1 MSDVKPASAD
11 AGIPLYRQVQDGI
24 EHLIRATPTSKRVQ
38 LSDAY
43 LADHFGVSRI
53 TVRRAVDEL
62 VNAGRLYRIRGLG
75 TFVRPRKLRE
85 KLTLNSFL
93 DTWTRNSGRFDVRVA
108 TFGRIAADAER
119 AKRLGVSEG
128 EEIIYVRRLRYQKK
142 ALVAVDDRYLRAEC
156 CTKLTRQ
163 DITTASLVDYLRNR
177 EKIDLSHGEME
188 IEARRAE
195 AADVKLLGV
204 RRGDPILVRRV
215 AFFTR
220 RDKSVLVG
228 TSVYR
233 ADRVSY
239 RLTISG

>member
-1 MSDVKPASAD
+1 MADVKPASAG

-24 EHLIRATPTSKRVQ
+24 EHLIRATPRSRRVR

-43 LADHFGVSRI
+43 LANHFGVSRI

-62 VNAGRLYRIRGLG
+62 VSAGRLYRIRGLG

-93 DTWTRNSGRFDVRVA
+93 DAWTRDSGRFDVRVA
-108 TFGRIAADAER
+108 SFERTRADAER
-119 AKRLGVSEG
+119 AERLGVAEG
-128 EEIIYVRRLRYQKK
+128 DEIVFVRRLRYQKR
-142 ALVAVDDRYLRAEC
+142 ALVAVDDRYLRADC
-156 CTKLTRQ
+156 CTRLTRQ
-163 DITTASLVDYLRNR
+163 DVTTASLVDYLRNR
-177 EKIDLSHGEME
+177 EEIDLSHGEME
-188 IEARRAE
+188 IEARRAD
-195 AADVKLLGV
+195 AADAKMLGIK
-204 RRGDPILVRRV
+204 RGDPVLVRRV
-215 AFFTR
+215 AFFTKR
-220 RDKSVLVG
+220 GKSVLIG

>member
-1 MSDVKPASAD
+1 MVDVKPTSAD
-11 AGIPLYRQVQDGI
+11 AGVPLYRQVQDGI
-24 EHLIRATPTSKRVQ
+24 EHLIRANSRSKPVQ

-53 TVRRAVDEL
+53 TVRRAVNEL

-93 DTWTRNSGRFDVRVA
+93 DAWTRNSGRFDVRVGA
-108 TFGRIAADAER
+108 FERVAADAHCAE
-119 AKRLGVSEG
+119 RLGVEEG
-128 EEIIYVRRLRYQKK
+128 EEIVYVRRLRYQRK
-142 ALVAVDDRYLRAEC
+142 ALVAVDDRYLRADC
-156 CTKLTRQ
+156 CRKLTRQ
-163 DITTASLVDYLRNR
+163 DIKTASLVDYLRNR

-195 AADVKLLGV
+195 PADAKVLGIK
-204 RRGDPILVRRV
+204 RGDAVLVRRV
-215 AFFTR
+215 VFLTKKG
-220 RDKSVLVG
+220 KSVLTG
-228 TSVYR
+228 TSIYR

>member
-1 MSDVKPASAD
+1 MADVKPRSAEAD
-11 AGIPLYRQVQDGI
+11 VPLYRQVQDGI
-24 EHLIRATPTSKRVQ
+24 EHLIRATPRSRQVR

-93 DTWTRNSGRFDVRVA
+93 DAWTSNSGRFDVRVA
-108 TFGRIAADAER
+108 ALERIAADAER
-119 AKRLGVSEG
+119 AERLGVAEG
-128 EEIIYVRRLRYQKK
+128 DEIVYVRRLRYQKR
-142 ALVAVDDRYLRAEC
+142 ALAAVDDRYLRADC
-156 CTKLTRQ
+156 CTRLTRQ
-163 DITTASLVDYLRNR
+163 DIMTASLVDYLRNR

-188 IEARRAE
+188 IEARRAG

-204 RRGDPILVRRV
+204 KRGDPILVRRV
-215 AFFTR
+215 GFFTR
-220 RDKSVLVG
+220 KGKSVLIG

>member
-1 MSDVKPASAD
+1 MADVKAVSSE
-11 AGIPLYRQVQDGI
+11 AGAPLYRQVQDGI
-24 EHLIRATPTSKRVQ
+24 EHLIRASSSTKRVR

-43 LADHFGVSRI
+43 LADHFRVSRI

-93 DTWTRNSGRFDVRVA
+93 DAWTRDTARSDVRVA
-108 TFGRIAADAER
+108 AFQRIPADAER
-119 AKRLGVSEG
+119 AERLGVAPG
-128 EEIIYVRRLRYQKK
+128 EEIVFVRRLRYQKK
-142 ALVAVDDRYLRAEC
+142 ALVAVDDRYLRADC
-156 CTKLTRQ
+156 CTRLTRQ

-188 IEARRAE
+188 IEARRAD
-195 AADVKLLGV
+195 AADA
-204 RRGDPILVRRV
+204 RRFGIKRGEAILVRRV
-215 AFFTR
+215 AFFTKR
-220 RDKSVLVG
+220 RKSVLIG
-228 TSVYR
+228 TSLYR

>member
-1 MSDVKPASAD
+1 MVDVKPTSAD
-11 AGIPLYRQVQDGI
+11 AGVPLYRQVQDGI
-24 EHLIRATPTSKRVQ
+24 EHLIRANSRSKPVQ

-53 TVRRAVDEL
+53 TVRRAVNEL

-93 DTWTRNSGRFDVRVA
+93 DAWTRNPGRFDIRVGA
-108 TFGRIAADAER
+108 FARVAADAQCAE
-119 AKRLGVSEG
+119 RLGLEEG
-128 EEIIYVRRLRYQKK
+128 EEIVYVRRLRYQKK
-142 ALVAVDDRYLRAEC
+142 ALVAVDDRYLRADC
-156 CTKLTRQ
+156 CSKLTRQ
-163 DITTASLVDYLRNR
+163 DIKTASLVDYLRNR

-195 AADVKLLGV
+195 PGDARLLGIK
-204 RRGDPILVRRV
+204 RGDPVLVRRV
-215 AFFTR
+215 VFFTKKG
-220 RDKSVLVG
+220 KSVLTG
-228 TSVYR
+228 TSIYR

>member
-1 MSDVKPASAD
+1 MADVKPRSAEAD
-11 AGIPLYRQVQDGI
+11 VPLYRQVQDGI
-24 EHLIRATPTSKRVQ
+24 EHLIRVTPRSREVR

-93 DTWTRNSGRFDVRVA
+93 DAWTSNSGRFDVRVA
-108 TFGRIAADAER
+108 ALERIAADAER
-119 AKRLGVSEG
+119 AERLGVAEG
-128 EEIIYVRRLRYQKK
+128 DEIVYVRRLRYQKR
-142 ALVAVDDRYLRAEC
+142 ALAAVDDRYLRADC
-156 CTKLTRQ
+156 CTRLTRQ
-163 DITTASLVDYLRNR
+163 DIMTASLVDYLRNR

-204 RRGDPILVRRV
+204 KRGDPILVRRV
-215 AFFTR
+215 GFFTR
-220 RDKSVLVG
+220 KGKSVLIG

>member
-1 MSDVKPASAD
+1 MADVKPRSAD
-11 AGIPLYRQVQDGI
+11 ADVPLYRQVQDGI
-24 EHLIRATPTSKRVQ
+24 EHLIRVTPRSREVR

-93 DTWTRNSGRFDVRVA
+93 DAWTSNSGRFDVRVA
-108 TFGRIAADAER
+108 ALERIAADAER
-119 AKRLGVSEG
+119 AERLGVEEG
-128 EEIIYVRRLRYQKK
+128 DEIVYVRRLRYQKR
-142 ALVAVDDRYLRAEC
+142 ALAAVDDRYLRADC
-156 CTKLTRQ
+156 CTRLTRQ
-163 DITTASLVDYLRNR
+163 DIMTASLVDYLRNR

-204 RRGDPILVRRV
+204 KRGDPILVRRV
-215 AFFTR
+215 GFFTR
-220 RDKSVLVG
+220 KGKSVLIG

>member
-1 MSDVKPASAD
+1 MADVKPRSAEAD
-11 AGIPLYRQVQDGI
+11 VPLYRQVQDGI
-24 EHLIRATPTSKRVQ
+24 EHLIRATPRSRQVR

-93 DTWTRNSGRFDVRVA
+93 DAWTSNSGRFDVRVA
-108 TFGRIAADAER
+108 ALERIAADAER
-119 AKRLGVSEG
+119 AERLGVAEG
-128 EEIIYVRRLRYQKK
+128 DEIVYVRRLRYQKR
-142 ALVAVDDRYLRAEC
+142 ALAAVDDRYLRADC
-156 CTKLTRQ
+156 CTRLTRQ
-163 DITTASLVDYLRNR
+163 DIMTASLVDYLRNR

-204 RRGDPILVRRV
+204 KRGDPILVRRV
-215 AFFTR
+215 VFFTR
-220 RDKSVLVG
+220 KGKSVLIG

>member
-1 MSDVKPASAD
+1 MADVKPRSAD
-11 AGIPLYRQVQDGI
+11 ADVPLYRQVQDGI
-24 EHLIRATPTSKRVQ
+24 EHLIRATPRSRQVR

-93 DTWTRNSGRFDVRVA
+93 DAWTSNSGRFDVRVA
-108 TFGRIAADAER
+108 ALERIAADAER
-119 AKRLGVSEG
+119 AERLGVEEG
-128 EEIIYVRRLRYQKK
+128 DEIVYVRRLRYQKR
-142 ALVAVDDRYLRAEC
+142 ALAAVDDRYLRADC
-156 CTKLTRQ
+156 CTRLTRQ
-163 DITTASLVDYLRNR
+163 DIMTASLVDYLRNR

-188 IEARRAE
+188 IKARRAE

-204 RRGDPILVRRV
+204 KRGDPILVRRV
-215 AFFTR
+215 GFFTR
-220 RDKSVLVG
+220 KGKSVLIG

>member
-1 MSDVKPASAD
+1 MADVKPASAD
-11 AGIPLYRQVQDGI
+11 ASVPLYRQVQDGI
-24 EHLIRATPTSKRVQ
+24 EDLIRATPSSKRVR

-93 DTWTRNSGRFDVRVA
+93 DAWTRDTGRFDVRVA
-108 TFGRIAADAER
+108 AFERIAADAER
-119 AKRLGVSEG
+119 AERLGLDEG
-128 EEIIYVRRLRYQKK
+128 AEIVFVRRLRYQKK
-142 ALVAVDDRYLRAEC
+142 ALVAVDDRYLRTDC
-156 CTKLTRQ
+156 CSRLTRQ

-177 EKIDLSHGEME
+177 EKIELSHGEME
-188 IEARRAE
+188 IEARRAN
-195 AADVKLLGV
+195 AADAKLLGI
-204 RRGDPILVRRV
+204 RRGDPVLVRRV

-220 RDKSVLVG
+220 KGKSVLTG

>member
-1 MSDVKPASAD
+1 MVDVKPSSAD
-11 AGIPLYRQVQDGI
+11 AGVPLYRQVQDGI
-24 EHLIRATPTSKRVQ
+24 EHLICANSRSKPVQ

-53 TVRRAVDEL
+53 TVRRAVNEL

-93 DTWTRNSGRFDVRVA
+93 DAWTRNSGRFDVRVGA
-108 TFGRIAADAER
+108 FTRVAADAQCAE
-119 AKRLGVSEG
+119 RLGLEEG
-128 EEIIYVRRLRYQKK
+128 EEVVYVRRLRFQKK
-142 ALVAVDDRYLRAEC
+142 ALVAVDDRYLRADC
-156 CTKLTRQ
+156 CRKLTRQ
-163 DITTASLVDYLRNR
+163 DIMTASLVDYLRNR

-195 AADVKLLGV
+195 PADARVLRIK
-204 RRGDPILVRRV
+204 RGDPVLVRRMV
-215 AFFTR
+215 FVTKKG
-220 RDKSVLVG
+220 KSVLTG
-228 TSVYR
+228 TSIYR

>member
-1 MSDVKPASAD
+1 MADVKPAPAD
-11 AGIPLYRQVQDGI
+11 AGVPLYRQVQDGI
-24 EHLIRATPTSKRVQ
+24 EDLLRASPRSKPVQ

-53 TVRRAVDEL
+53 TVRRAVNEL

-75 TFVRPRKLRE
+75 TFVRPRKLKE

-93 DTWTRNSGRFDVRVA
+93 DAWTRSSGRFDVRVA
-108 TFGRIAADAER
+108 AFKRVAADAER
-119 AKRLGVSEG
+119 AERLGVREG
-128 EEIIYVRRLRYQKK
+128 DEVVYVRRLRYQKK
-142 ALVAVDDRYLRAEC
+142 ALVAVDDRYLRGDC
-156 CTKLTRQ
+156 CTRLTRQ
-163 DITTASLVDYLRNR
+163 DVMTASLVDYLRNR

-195 AADVKLLGV
+195 AGDARTLGIK
-204 RRGDPILVRRV
+204 RGDPVLVRRV
-215 AFFTR
+215 AFFT
-220 RDKSVLVG
+220 KKGMSVLAG
-228 TSVYR
+228 TSIYR